1 MYSLKIREEYIPIL
15 YRISKERGR
24 PMTFVVNEIIAAA
37 LKEADAEK
45 ANNSDP
51 SERYQK
57 RKDA

>member
-1 MYSLKIREEYIPIL
+1 
-15 YRISKERGR
+15 
-24 PMTFVVNEIIAAA
+24 MTFVVNEIIAAS

-45 ANNSDP
+45 ANNSDL